1 MNKKIFLASLILA
14 SAGSLVSCG
23 GTPEIFDHYFSNRLT
38 FADMGLVND
47 YEDLVDNCFIEDKV
61 AKVDLKNVT
70 DGDTAVFYLP
80 NGEEDTFTHVLGYA
94 YNYVS
99 LRFLAIDTPEST
111 SQIQAWGTTASK
123 YAKTLLPKA
132 EGIILDAS
140 SINTEGMSLKDQC
153 AEGIRF
159 DSNGRWL
166 AMVWY
171 CPEGQ
176 NPKKLENYRSYQLD
190 IIEECYSYF
199 SGSQTSLGSNYVYYA
214 DKKTE
219 KELYERYADTY
230 GSLTFGDV
238 CFEASLRMEAKEQR
252 YTGYQKDPNF
262 DYSRRPTDYTITE
275 AVANFEEL
283 SYNCTFVRLTGVIT
297 SFVGTNFYFQDAE
310 GTPMY
315 VYMGI
320 EGYGLGAA
328 FKVGDTIMISGRLCM
343 YGGQIQ
349 LSGIDWDSD
358 DTFAKVTGEG
368 AIPLPAV
375 TSMVRSDLDVT
386 KIENFLGKVVEIDVT
401 VRSFGRISKDNSYT
415 VYCNE
420 EVIGLGGN
428 YKEISIRV
436 NGSLAP
442 DYNREEEIEP
452 LKGKKVRVKAVMSI
466 YMEDDFTQEEVF
478 PSYQLVLGNRPFDS
492 NGNVSSDITVLS

>member
-1 MNKKIFLASLILA
+1 
-14 SAGSLVSCG
+14 
-23 GTPEIFDHYFSNRLT
+23 
-38 FADMGLVND
+38 
-47 YEDLVDNCFIEDKV
+47 
-61 AKVDLKNVT
+61 
-70 DGDTAVFYLP
+70 
-80 NGEEDTFTHVLGYA
+80 
-94 YNYVS
+94 
-99 LRFLAIDTPEST
+99 
-111 SQIQAWGTTASK
+111 
-123 YAKTLLPKA
+123 
-132 EGIILDAS
+132 
-140 SINTEGMSLKDQC
+140 
-153 AEGIRF
+153 
-159 DSNGRWL
+159 
-166 AMVWY
+166 
-171 CPEGQ
+171 
-176 NPKKLENYRSYQLD
+176 
-190 IIEECYSYF
+190 
-199 SGSQTSLGSNYVYYA
+199 
-214 DKKTE
+214 
-219 KELYERYADTY
+219 
-230 GSLTFGDV
+230 
-238 CFEASLRMEAKEQR
+238 MEAKEQR

-262 DYSRRPTDYTITE
+262 DYSRRPKDYTITE

-375 TSMVRSDLDVT
+375 TPMATSDLDVD
-386 KIENFLGKVVEIDVT
+386 KIESFLGKVVEIDVT

-415 VYCNE
+415 VYCQE
-420 EVIGLGGN
+420 EIKGLGGD
-428 YKEISIRV
+428 YTDISIRI